1 MRLTAAYS
9 TPDGRRVRRP
19 RTRRLGALRR
29 PRDVPEPRRRPRRDD
44 ERRAGRDVPGHE
56 PARHVRR
63 DDRVRARRALPR
75 VEVAQAL
82 PRLLP
87 QRGRVLRGARG
98 ADPRRRRQ
106 GARAPARPRQRH
118 AGAEGPRRDHDR
130 RLDLSGFD
138 PTEPAFLADP
148 YPRLAELREATPLFY
163 DERLERWFVTRH
175 AEVRACL
182 RDRRLGRNFRH
193 VGNDDEFDAAQPLDP
208 RWQPFWNTERWSL
221 LWLEPPEHTR
231 IRKLVAAAFTP
242 RSVESLREPSE
253 QLAREL
259 LPDGRFDLLRDYAQ
273 PYSIAVICRM
283 LGVPTDR
290 GRDLLDWSHAMVQMY
305 ELDTTLEQAEHAT
318 RAAAEFTEY
327 VESLIEERRREARDD
342 MVTRLVEVEVEG
354 KRLTDAQIVSTMI
367 VLLNAGHEATVNTL
381 GNGVLA
387 LLRHPEQWRRLVEGE
402 VGPAQA
408 IEELIRWDPPLQL
421 FERWV
426 LEDRVEIAGSPVPRG
441 AKVALLFGSANR

>member
-1 MRLTAAYS
+1 VTVS
-9 TPDGRRVRRP
+9 K
-19 RTRRLGALRR
+19 
-29 PRDVPEPRRRPRRDD
+29 
-44 ERRAGRDVPGHE
+44 
-56 PARHVRR
+56 
-63 DDRVRARRALPR
+63 
-75 VEVAQAL
+75 
-82 PRLLP
+82 
-87 QRGRVLRGARG
+87 
-98 ADPRRRRQ
+98 
-106 GARAPARPRQRH
+106 
-118 AGAEGPRRDHDR
+118 
-130 RLDLSGFD
+130 FD
-138 PTEPAFLADP
+138 PGDPAFLADP
-148 YPRLAELREATPLFY
+148 YPRLAALREEAPLHHG
-163 DERLERWFVTRH
+163 ERLERWLVTRH
-175 AEVRACL
+175 ADVRACL

-193 VGNDDEFDAAQPLDP
+193 VGNDDEFDAAEPLDP
-208 RWQPFWNTERWSL
+208 RWQPFWDTERWSL

-290 GRDLLDWSHAMVQMY
+290 GRELLDWSHAMVKMY

-327 VESLIEERRREARDD
+327 VESLIEQRRREPRDD
-342 MVTRLVEVEVEG
+342 MVTRLAQVEVEG

-387 LLRHPEQWRRLVEGE
+387 LLRHPEQWRRLIEGE
-402 VGPAQA
+402 VEPAQA
-408 IEELIRWDPPLQL
+408 VEELIRWDPPLQL

-426 LEDRVEIAGSPVPRG
+426 LEDGVEIAGSPVPRG
-441 AKVALLFGSANR
+441 AKVALLFGSANRDPRAFDDPDAFDVGRPNAADHIGFGGGIHVCVGAPLARIELAAALGALVERAPGLSLAEEPRRNRAFVIWGLEGVRVTSA

>member
-1 MRLTAAYS
+1 
-9 TPDGRRVRRP
+9 
-19 RTRRLGALRR
+19 
-29 PRDVPEPRRRPRRDD
+29 
-44 ERRAGRDVPGHE
+44 
-56 PARHVRR
+56 
-63 DDRVRARRALPR
+63 
-75 VEVAQAL
+75 
-82 PRLLP
+82 
-87 QRGRVLRGARG
+87 
-98 ADPRRRRQ
+98 
-106 GARAPARPRQRH
+106 
-118 AGAEGPRRDHDR
+118 
-130 RLDLSGFD
+130 
-138 PTEPAFLADP
+138 LADP
-148 YPRLAELREATPLFY
+148 YPRLAALREEAPLHHE
-163 DERLERWFVTRH
+163 ERLERWLVTRH
-175 AEVRACL
+175 ADVRACL

-193 VGNDDEFDAAQPLDP
+193 VGNDDEFDAAEPLDP

-290 GRDLLDWSHAMVQMY
+290 GRDLLDWSHAMVKMY

-327 VESLIEERRREARDD
+327 VESLIEERRREPRDD
-342 MVTRLVEVEVEG
+342 MVTRLAEVEVEG

-402 VGPAQA
+402 VEPAQA
-408 IEELIRWDPPLQL
+408 VEELIRWDPPLQL

-426 LEDRVEIAGSPVPRG
+426 LEDGVEIAGSPVPRG
-441 AKVALLFGSANR
+441 AKVALLFGSANRDPRAFDDPDAFDVGRPNAADHIGFGGGIHVCIGAPLARIELAAALGALVERAPGLSLAEEPRRNRAFVIWGLEALCVTAA